1 MPLIRNAAYVEDT
14 FERIQGEAPL
24 PDGGD
29 VLIDW
34 SRLKEDASVAGF
46 NGRLGVA
53 FPNTADA
60 NELAPYL
67 TRLSLVTLEF
77 PSFTDGRGFSQ
88 ARILRHQLKFKGEIR
103 ATGNPKADQGA
114 FLIRCGVDA
123 IETRGSQPL
132 ETWQKTIG
140 LVTRV
145 YQRTYEAGAGEVK
158 A

>member
-1 MPLIRNAAYVEDT
+1 MPLIKNGAYVEDPY
-14 FERIQGEAPL
+14 ERVEGEAPL

-34 SRLKEDASVAGF
+34 SRLKEDASITGF
-46 NGRLGVA
+46 NGKLGVA

-88 ARILRHQLKFKGEIR
+88 ARILRQQLKFKGEIR

-123 IETRGSQPL
+123 FEVRGSQPL
-132 ETWQKTIG
+132 ETWQKAITS
-140 LVTRV
+140 VTRV

-158 A
+158 S